1 MIQHHVYFYLKEEYK
16 TAESRTE
23 FEKGMDLCKN
33 IPCVAGGDWGLS
45 AGTPERPVTDKSWDY
60 ALCLSFESVD
70 DHNAYQVHP
79 DHDVFVNACKDFWKD
94 VKIMDVEL

>member
-45 AGTPERPVTDKSWDY
+45 AGTPE
-60 ALCLSFESVD
+60 